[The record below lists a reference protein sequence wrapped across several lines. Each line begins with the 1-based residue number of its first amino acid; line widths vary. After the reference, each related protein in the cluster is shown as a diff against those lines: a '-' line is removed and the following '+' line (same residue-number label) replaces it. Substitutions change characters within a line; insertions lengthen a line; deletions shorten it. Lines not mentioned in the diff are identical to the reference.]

1 MEKANQSADEERIPT
16 PLTKTG
22 TWWMLELGWA
32 VTMLA
37 GGVSGLMGWPRK
49 TVAMGTMCW
58 TGSFAILGTGVL
70 VLSISMEIV
79 PGLEII
85 STVSL
90 VSVTVVTS
98 LGFFLEL
105 GWTGGV
111 LLIA

>member
-1 MEKANQSADEERIPT
+1 
-16 PLTKTG
+16 
-22 TWWMLELGWA
+22 MLS
-32 VTMLA
+32 
-37 GGVSGLMGWPRK
+37 GGVSGLMGWLSK
-49 TVAMGTMCW
+49 SVAMGTMCW

-85 STVSL
+85 STVPL

-98 LGFFLEL
+98 LGFFLEP

-111 LLIA
+111 LLIG

>member
-1 MEKANQSADEERIPT
+1 MSIKQFEH
-16 PLTKTG
+16 L
-22 TWWMLELGWA
+22 LGPGGCWNRDGR
-32 VTMLA
+32 LL
-37 GGVSGLMGWPRK
+37 GVSGLMGWPRK

-79 PGLEII
+79 LGLEII

-90 VSVTVVTS
+90 ISITVVTS
-98 LGFFLEL
+98 LGFFLEP

-111 LLIA
+111 MLIA